1 MKEIAGN
8 IKMFVLINTTNYN
21 KDGEYS
27 VTVGNLN
34 EMKELGFDTEEEI
47 NALDMLEVDSIITTD
62 FVGCYVMRI
71 A

>member
-47 NALDMLEVDSIITTD
+47 NALDMLEVDSMITTD

>member
-1 MKEIAGN
+1 MKEIVGN

>member
-8 IKMFVLINTTNYN
+8 IKMFVLINTTKYN
-21 KDGEYS
+21 EDGKYS
-27 VTVGNLN
+27 VIVGNLN

-47 NALDMLEVDSIITTD
+47 NALDMLEVDSMITTD